1 MSQVVEEPNEELAIL
16 LLAAGHD
23 EHELKKHAG
32 FATLRAAREFAGRS
46 DTRTEVSRAVDARAT
61 RVGIK
66 GLASIEQMLD
76 CESTDGR
83 TRVAAA
89 RTALEF
95 AGMLRRVAHVSPHDK
110 YAALSAAE
118 LSALIEK
125 TKAEL
130 AERIAHREA
139 AKQAQLVALITPSEP

>member
-1 MSQVVEEPNEELAIL
+1 MSQVVVEPNEELAIL

-23 EHELKKHAG
+23 EHELRKHAG
-32 FATLRAAREFAGRS
+32 FPSLRAAREFAGRS
-46 DTRTEVSRAVDARAT
+46 DIRTEVSRDVDARAM

-66 GLASIEQMLD
+66 GLVSIEQLLD
-76 CESTDGR
+76 SDSTDGR

-95 AGMLRRVAHVSPHDK
+95 AGMLRKGAHLSPEDQ
-110 YAALSAAE
+110 YRALSPTE
-118 LSALIEK
+118 LEALIAQ

-130 AERIAHREA
+130 AARTARLEASNAQPVAVIAA
-139 AKQAQLVALITPSEP
+139 P